1 MSHHTWFAA
10 LVVGSLVA
18 PAQADTLL
26 AYSFDTSTSAF
37 INAPSALAAG
47 VSAGAWAD
55 LDGTLTSFTGNP
67 GRALGAKSFH
77 DGNSIVL
84 SLSADTPLLPTR
96 ISFDQQASASG
107 PRDWSLTINGRPIA
121 SGLTSTSFGAVTLP
135 LTLSAQ
141 SVFELA
147 LSGTGASSSVG
158 TWRID
163 NFRLEGTRVPEP
175 VPVPAP
181 IGLLASGLV
190 WLRCRAG
197 QQRQAEA

>member
-18 PAQADTLL
+18 PVQADTLL

-37 INAPSALAAG
+37 INAPSELAAG
-47 VSAGAWAD
+47 VSAGAWTD

-77 DGNSIVL
+77 DGNSL
-84 SLSADTPLLPTR
+84 GLRLNADTPLLPTR
-96 ISFDQQASASG
+96 ISFDHQASASG

-121 SGLTSTSFGAVTLP
+121 SGLTSTSFTAVTLP
-135 LTLSAQ
+135 LALSAQ
-141 SVFELA
+141 NVFELA

-163 NFRLEGTRVPEP
+163 NFRLEGTRIPEP

-197 QQRQAEA
+197 QQRHLSG

>member
-1 MSHHTWFAA
+1 M
-10 LVVGSLVA
+10 
-18 PAQADTLL
+18 
-26 AYSFDTSTSAF
+26 
-37 INAPSALAAG
+37 
-47 VSAGAWAD
+47 
-55 LDGTLTSFTGNP
+55 
-67 GRALGAKSFH
+67 
-77 DGNSIVL
+77 
-84 SLSADTPLLPTR
+84 
-96 ISFDQQASASG
+96 
-107 PRDWSLTINGRPIA
+107 
-121 SGLTSTSFGAVTLP
+121 TSTSFGAVTLP
-135 LTLSAQ
+135 LALSAQ

>member
-1 MSHHTWFAA
+1 MSHYPRFAA
-10 LVVGSLVA
+10 LMVGSLVA
-18 PAQADTLL
+18 PVQADTLL

-37 INAPSALAAG
+37 INAPSELAAG
-47 VSAGAWAD
+47 VSAGAWTD
-55 LDGTLTSFTGNP
+55 LDGTLISFAGNP

-77 DGNSIVL
+77 DGNSL
-84 SLSADTPLLPTR
+84 GLRLSADTALLPTR

-107 PRDWSLTINGRPIA
+107 PREWSLAINGRPIA
-121 SGLTSTSFGAVTLP
+121 SGLTSTSFGSVTLP
-135 LTLSAQ
+135 LSLSAQ
-141 SVFELA
+141 RVFELA

-163 NFRLEGTRVPEP
+163 NFRLEGTQVPVP

-181 IGLLASGLV
+181 VGLLASGLV

-197 QQRQAEA
+197 QQRQPKA